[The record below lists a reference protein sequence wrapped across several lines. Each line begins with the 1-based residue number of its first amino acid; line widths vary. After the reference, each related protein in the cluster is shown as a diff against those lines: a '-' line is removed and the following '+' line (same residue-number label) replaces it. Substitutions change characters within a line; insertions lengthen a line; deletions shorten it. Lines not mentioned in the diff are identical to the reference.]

1 MTQEKVKQLL
11 EFGRPLK
18 EELVVITKA
27 QLRVFV
33 DFSDEEYEDT
43 HVDTH
48 YLYVWNTTFN
58 RWNLVPLEDIELIKF
73 LLI

>member
-1 MTQEKVKQLL
+1 MTQGKVKQLL
-11 EFGRPLK
+11 EFGRTLK
-18 EELVVITKA
+18 EELVVVTKA

-48 YLYVWNTTFN
+48 YLYIWNTYSD
-58 RWNLVPLEDIELIKF
+58 RWNLVPLEDIEFIEF
-73 LLI
+73 Y

>member
-1 MTQEKVKQLL
+1 MTQGKVKQLL
-11 EFGRPLK
+11 EFGRTLK
-18 EELVVITKA
+18 EELVVVTKV
-27 QLRVFV
+27 QLRVFI

-58 RWNLVPLEDIELIKF
+58 NWNLVPLEDILFIEF
-73 LLI
+73 Y

>member
-11 EFGRPLK
+11 KFGRTLK
-18 EELVVITKA
+18 EELVVVTKA

-43 HVDTH
+43 YVDTH

-58 RWNLVPLEDIELIKF
+58 SWNLVQLEDIKF
-73 LLI
+73 IEFH

>member
-1 MTQEKVKQLL
+1 MTQGKVKQLL
-11 EFGRPLK
+11 EFGRTLK
-18 EELVVITKA
+18 EELVVVTKA

-48 YLYVWNTTFN
+48 HLYVWNTNFN
-58 RWNLVPLEDIELIKF
+58 SWNLVSLEDIEFIEF
-73 LLI
+73 Y

>member
-1 MTQEKVKQLL
+1 MTQEKIKQLL
-11 EFGRPLK
+11 ELGRTLK
-18 EELVVITKA
+18 EELVVVTKT

-48 YLYVWNTTFN
+48 YL
-58 RWNLVPLEDIELIKF
+58 
-73 LLI
+73 

>member
-1 MTQEKVKQLL
+1 MTQGKLKQLL
-11 EFGRPLK
+11 EFSRPLR
-18 EELVVITKA
+18 EELVVVTKA

-48 YLYVWNTTFN
+48 YLYS
-58 RWNLVPLEDIELIKF
+58 
-73 LLI
+73 